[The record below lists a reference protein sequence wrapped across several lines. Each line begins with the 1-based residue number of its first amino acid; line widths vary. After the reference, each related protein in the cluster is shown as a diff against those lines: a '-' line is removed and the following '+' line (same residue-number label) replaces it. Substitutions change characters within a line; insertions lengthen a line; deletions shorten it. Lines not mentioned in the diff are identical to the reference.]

1 MATKKKSGREAS
13 RSKAR
18 APLSRLRRQID
29 RIDDE
34 IFALLSQ
41 RYAVVQE
48 VQQAKSRSGT
58 GVFHPERERSQIER
72 LRALNE
78 KAGGPVRAEALEA
91 IFREILSASRALQT
105 DVSVAYLG
113 PPGTFSERA
122 ALEQFGSSADLQPV
136 ASIADVFSTVE
147 RGVSLF
153 GVVPIENSTQGM
165 VGATLDCF
173 VQSPLQIV
181 AERQLLIRHALLS
194 RVRSLSKI
202 RRVVSHPQS
211 LAQCRDWLATHLPGV
226 PTREVSSNAEAAARA
241 ERETGVAAI
250 AGRDAASL
258 YGLRVLAD
266 GIQDVAHNVTRFVVL
281 AAEGGSPGVRDK
293 VSVLF
298 SVKNEPGMLY
308 RSLKPLAGQELDLLK
323 IESRPMRGRVWDYL
337 FFVDFAGDFTDPKV
351 RRAMTAMKRHCT
363 WFKVLGSYPAAV
375 IR

>member
-153 GVVPIENSTQGM
+153 GVVPILS
-165 VGATLDCF
+165 
-173 VQSPLQIV
+173 
-181 AERQLLIRHALLS
+181 LIH
-194 RVRSLSKI
+194 I
-202 RRVVSHPQS
+202 
-211 LAQCRDWLATHLPGV
+211 
-226 PTREVSSNAEAAARA
+226 
-241 ERETGVAAI
+241 
-250 AGRDAASL
+250 
-258 YGLRVLAD
+258 
-266 GIQDVAHNVTRFVVL
+266 
-281 AAEGGSPGVRDK
+281 
-293 VSVLF
+293 
-298 SVKNEPGMLY
+298 
-308 RSLKPLAGQELDLLK
+308 
-323 IESRPMRGRVWDYL
+323 
-337 FFVDFAGDFTDPKV
+337 
-351 RRAMTAMKRHCT
+351 
-363 WFKVLGSYPAAV
+363 
-375 IR
+375 